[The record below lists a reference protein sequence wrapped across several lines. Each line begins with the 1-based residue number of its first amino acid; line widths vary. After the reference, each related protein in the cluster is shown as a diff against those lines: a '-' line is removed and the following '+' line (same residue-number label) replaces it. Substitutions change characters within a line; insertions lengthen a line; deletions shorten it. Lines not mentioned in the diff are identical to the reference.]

1 MSNNITIGINA
12 IVIKKAMEYINWEN
26 ALKEDVHYQ
35 NYYMVHIKKALYN
48 SIKEFLGK
56 KLYISNYTNNS
67 NINLT
72 VRFIKSKKEI
82 IVEYKTKCNSEF
94 YIDYRNVLKDQLY
107 LNYNNLVS
115 NICND
120 YLLIYRYDILEKE
133 LWYFDIYY

>member
-1 MSNNITIGINA
+1 MSRNITIGINA

-26 ALKEDVHYQ
+26 ALKEDTDYQ
-35 NYYMVHIKKALYN
+35 NYYMIHIKNALYN

-56 KLYISNYTNNS
+56 KLYISNYTKDS
-67 NINLT
+67 NINLI
-72 VRFIKSKKEI
+72 VRFIKSKKNI
-82 IVEYKTKCNSEF
+82 MIEYNTKCNAEF

-120 YLLIYRYDILEKE
+120 YLLIYRYDLLEKE
-133 LWYFDIYY
+133 LWYFDIYC